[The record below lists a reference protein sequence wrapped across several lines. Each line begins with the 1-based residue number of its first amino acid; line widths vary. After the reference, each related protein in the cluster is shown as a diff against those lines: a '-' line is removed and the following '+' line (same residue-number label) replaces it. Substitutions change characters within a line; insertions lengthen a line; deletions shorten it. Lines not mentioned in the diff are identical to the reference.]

1 MADLI
6 RTALERYAT
15 RRVALAALS
24 GVAARVAAAAFT
36 LVKALFG
43 CAGLAAA
50 CVGGVRWL
58 WLRVR
63 RRRWAGRAGRQ
74 APLSRGDGVRDRL
87 AQLVFAV
94 LVEHLAAQSY
104 HYDVRR
110 ADQRD
115 STMWRMSA
123 FKEASRASR
132 CSLSLALCLMP
143 YQDACMRSQSC
154 FAPGPEAGVRRVQG
168 ASISSSIAP

>member
-1 MADLI
+1 MQAVFDGPMG
-6 RTALERYAT
+6 AHAVLEAFGRE
-15 RRVALAALS
+15 RRAHDVE
-24 GVAARVAAAAFT
+24 
-36 LVKALFG
+36 
-43 CAGLAAA
+43 AGLGFRLP
-50 CVGGVRWL
+50 GGFAPQLDLAEGGQARSIMVL
-58 WLRVR
+58 LQPCE
-63 RRRWAGRAGRQ
+63 GQ

-87 AQLVFAV
+87 VQLVFAV

-104 HYDVRR
+104 HHDVRR

-115 STMWRMSA
+115 STMWRTSA
-123 FKEASRASR
+123 FKEASRASS

-154 FAPGPEAGVRRVQG
+154 FAPGPEAGVRRVQW